1 MVFPLSRIIFA
12 GYPSYILYAS
22 KIYKLLEENGPS
34 LNLKRKML
42 WILVNPNK
50 FHSKTDL

>member
-1 MVFPLSRIIFA
+1 MVFPLSRIIYV

-22 KIYKLLEENGPS
+22 KIYKPLEENGPS
-34 LNLKRKML
+34 WIFNRKML
-42 WILVNPNK
+42 WISFKRNK